1 MIGLMKMPRTVRFV
15 AAIITMFSLL
25 FAQLAVAA
33 YECPDLTMSSMSAK
47 AAQDAMPGCADMNM
61 DMARPNLC
69 QAHCANGHQ
78 SLDAPAAPHIGA
90 FVSCGLVATL
100 AVADKLVSM
109 APKPA
114 GSALLT
120 RTTSPPMAIRHCCFR
135 I

>member
-1 MIGLMKMPRTVRFV
+1 MPRTVRLV

-33 YECPDLTMSSMSAK
+33 YECPELTVSSMSVK
-47 AAQDAMPGCADMNM
+47 AAQDAMPGCTDM

-69 QAHCANGHQ
+69 QAHCANAHQ

-90 FVSCGLVATL
+90 FVSCGLVAIL
-100 AVADKLVSM
+100 AEADELFSM
-109 APKPA
+109 APPAA